1 MFRGVSHI
9 NLDAKGRMAMPAKYR
24 DRVASEFSGLMVMTI
39 DTQTRCLLLYPLA
52 TWEVLEKQIQDL
64 PSFDPAVK
72 RFQRLTIGYASDL
85 ELDGSG
91 RLLLPQALRDYA
103 SLDKK
108 VVLVG
113 QGKKFELWSEEAWLD
128 SRETWLAEE
137 AEGDVLASDALK
149 NLAM

>member
-1 MFRGVSHI
+1 
-9 NLDAKGRMAMPAKYR
+9 MAMPAKYR
-24 DRVASEFSGLMVMTI
+24 DRLSSEFGGQVVITI
-39 DTQTRCLLLYPLA
+39 DTQVRCLLVYPLS
-52 TWEVLEKQIQDL
+52 TWEVLERQIQDL

-91 RLLLPQALRDYA
+91 RVLLPQSLRDYA
-103 SLDKK
+103 ELEKK

-113 QGKKFELWSEEAWLD
+113 QGKKFELWGEESWMAN
-128 SRETWLAEE
+128 RAQWLAEE
-137 AEGDVLASDALK
+137 ADLDLLASDALK

>member
-1 MFRGVSHI
+1 
-9 NLDAKGRMAMPAKYR
+9 MAMPAKYR
-24 DRVASEFSGLMVMTI
+24 DRLTSEFGGQVVITI
-39 DTQTRCLLLYPLA
+39 DTQTRCLLVYPLA
-52 TWEVLEKQIQDL
+52 TWEVLERQIQDL

-91 RLLLPQALRDYA
+91 RVLLPQSLRDYA
-103 SLDKK
+103 DLEKK

-113 QGKKFELWSEEAWLD
+113 QGKKFELWGEDAWLAH
-128 SRETWLAEE
+128 REQWLAEE
-137 AEGDVLASDALK
+137 ADVDLLSSDALK